1 MNRILLL
8 LCALWLSMSVGLA
21 QDNGRCLPPVAIG
34 DIVCTDGSIVKPGD
48 WPCGK
53 TAKGIVFYVDSTGE
67 HGWIVH
73 LQNQTSGT
81 GSMWSNNLTN
91 NNVNDL
97 NNYGNAR
104 AAIADLDG
112 LGNTRTIRA
121 AGNDIIFPAAWAVDF
136 VNGWYLPAA
145 GQLNVLYGNLI
156 EVNRSLGIVGGTAF
170 EMNGNF
176 GAWEYW
182 SSSQSTRTGGFLTGY
197 RSGAW
202 FLDNQGELDYD
213 NKTYSKSVRS
223 VADF

>member
-34 DIVCTDGSIVKPGD
+34 DIVCTDGSIVKPAD

-53 TAKGIVFYVDSTGE
+53 TAKGIVFYVDHTGE

-73 LQNQTSGT
+73 LQNQSSGT
-81 GSMWSNNLTN
+81 GLMWSNRE
-91 NNVNDL
+91 NDINAL

-104 AAIADLDG
+104 DAISDFG
-112 LGNTRTIRA
+112 GYENTRRIRA
-121 AGNDIIFPAAWAVDF
+121 AGNATRFPAAWAVDF
-136 VNGWYLPAA
+136 VNRWYLPAA

-156 EVNRSLGIVGGTAF
+156 EVNHSLGVVGGTAF

-182 SSSQSTRTGGFLTGY
+182 SSSESVEINLQIPFY
-197 RSGAW
+197 HYYAW
-202 FLDNQGELDYD
+202 FLSNRGRLDAN